1 MYYDAYSFLGA
12 LRSAVADLRKVN
24 PQVRIVYITPTY
36 AWYTAWGLTCEEMD
50 NGGGLLED
58 YVDAGLAL
66 AEELDIEAVDLYHG
80 FFPHESWED
89 WELNMMDG
97 LHPNEA
103 GREKIARRIAD
114 ALQSSEAE

>member
-1 MYYDAYSFLGA
+1 MLQSNA
-12 LRSAVADLRKVN
+12 SARAGRMAVSGRHFAFSHLD
-24 PQVRIVYITPTY
+24 
-36 AWYTAWGLTCEEMD
+36 TAWGLTCEEMD

-66 AEELDIEAVDLYHG
+66 AEELDIEAVDLYHD

-114 ALQSSEAE
+114 ALQSAKAE